1 VATIDGDLAAIAAA
15 DRGRPRRDVTIIGAG
30 MAGLAAAL
38 ELEALGHT
46 VRILEA
52 SSETRGRAWTHR
64 FSDGTYGEFGPMR
77 IPENHDYTMH
87 YVKRAG
93 LDLRRFVTSHENLS
107 CFYDIRGVRTRMRDA
122 RAELYPKF
130 ELSTSQREDDLP
142 PKMLARAVGD
152 VVDGLTETERASLK
166 TGDLASDRLRAIDRM
181 TMGEFLAERCGE
193 DAAELVGAATGL
205 ETLYDRTATMLLRDA
220 LTSTGNT
227 FYEIVGGMDLLPR
240 GLATQ
245 IKGEIA
251 LKSPVRGIHR
261 QNDGSVELVVERGG
275 TSEALQCD
283 AVICTIPFA
292 VLHTLDVDPPF
303 EPAKNLAVRRLGYA
317 SSTKVLLHCRRRFWE
332 ADQGI
337 AGGASMS
344 DLLYRA
350 TYYPSDNAVPVTEPV
365 PMRANNN
372 SMYGGYRDGEF
383 VPNDPEV
390 SAGPGVLL
398 ASYTWGQDAR
408 RLGTLSPEERVR
420 VVTRQLARIHP
431 EIEEAAMVDDFA
443 TMFWDEYPW
452 TNASFAELL
461 PGQQESMHEAAAKPE
476 GNVFFAGE
484 HTSLDTGWIQGA
496 VSSALRAV
504 REVVSAP
511 DADPGR

>member
-1 VATIDGDLAAIAAA
+1 
-15 DRGRPRRDVTIIGAG
+15 
-30 MAGLAAAL
+30 
-38 ELEALGHT
+38 
-46 VRILEA
+46 
-52 SSETRGRAWTHR
+52 
-64 FSDGTYGEFGPMR
+64 
-77 IPENHDYTMH
+77 
-87 YVKRAG
+87 
-93 LDLRRFVTSHENLS
+93 
-107 CFYDIRGVRTRMRDA
+107 
-122 RAELYPKF
+122 
-130 ELSTSQREDDLP
+130 
-142 PKMLARAVGD
+142 
-152 VVDGLTETERASLK
+152 
-166 TGDLASDRLRAIDRM
+166 LRAIDRM
-181 TMGEFLAERCGE
+181 TMGEFLAQRCGD

-220 LTSTGNT
+220 LTATGNT

-240 GLATQ
+240 GLATL

-251 LKSPVRGIHR
+251 LESPVRGIHR
-261 QNDGSVELVVERGG
+261 RGDGSVELVVERGG
-275 TSEALQCD
+275 ASAPVDCD
-283 AVICTIPFA
+283 AVICTIPFS

-303 EPAKNLAVRRLGYA
+303 TSAKNLAVRRLGYA

-332 ADQGI
+332 SDQGI

-350 TYYPSDNAVPVTEPV
+350 TYYPSDNAVPVTEPI
-365 PMRANNN
+365 PMRARNN

-383 VPNDPEV
+383 VPSDPEV

-408 RLGTLSPEERVR
+408 RLGHLPPEERVD

-431 EIEEAAMVDDFA
+431 EIAQAGMVDDFA

-461 PGQQESMHEAAAKPE
+461 PGQQQSMHAAAAKPE
-476 GNVFFAGE
+476 GNVHFAGE

-496 VSSALRAV
+496 VASGLRAV
-504 REVVSAP
+504 REIVSAP
-511 DADPGR
+511 DSASV